1 MVSSGEKSYKYVTAY
16 IDDDYEIKPLRVIL
30 PKMVAYVKNYDGET
44 KWMNILIKDDDLL
57 KKCNIYII

>member
-1 MVSSGEKSYKYVTAY
+1 MVSSVEKSYKYFIVY

-44 KWMNILIKDDDLL
+44 N
-57 KKCNIYII
+57 